1 MTGPRRLLAGDI
13 GGTKTLLRLAEES
26 PGEAAGRRLHE
37 ARYDSAGYD
46 DLAPMVEAFLSEAG
60 EPAPD
65 RACFGVA
72 GPVEETDGGGQSA
85 RLTNLPWQLDSAG
98 LAARTGIGRVR
109 LINDF
114 QAVGYGIEALAAD
127 DLAPLQ
133 AGSPT
138 PGAPRLVVGA
148 GTGLGV
154 GLLFHDGNHYQAHP
168 TEAGHADFAPTD
180 EQQVRL
186 WRTLA
191 GQYGRVSNERVVSGP
206 GLTAI
211 YRFLLEEHGR
221 AAAGDPVL
229 AAPDPAAAVS
239 ERALTGGEAPANEAL
254 DLFCRVYGAVT
265 GNLALT
271 CLADGGVFIA
281 GGIAPRILPRLQA
294 GGFLA
299 GFTGKGRMGRLLAG
313 MPVQVITQPRVGLLG
328 AAVAAARL

>member
-1 MTGPRRLLAGDI
+1 MTGAQRILAGDV
-13 GGTKTLLRLAEES
+13 GGTKTLLRLAEAG
-26 PGEAAGRRLHE
+26 PGEPAGRCLHE
-37 ARYDSAGYD
+37 RRYESADYD
-46 DLAPMVEAFLSEAG
+46 DLAPMVEAFLAEAG
-60 EPAPD
+60 GPAPES
-65 RACFGVA
+65 ACFGVA
-72 GPVEETDGGGQSA
+72 GPVEETGDGQSA
-85 RLTNLPWQLDSAG
+85 RLTNLPWHLGSAA
-98 LAARTGIGRVR
+98 LAGRTGIGRVR

-114 QAVGYGIEALAAD
+114 QAVGYGIEALGGD
-127 DLAPLQ
+127 DLATLQ
-133 AGSPT
+133 AGEAE

-154 GLLFHDGNHYQAHP
+154 GLLFHDGDHYEAHP

-191 GQYGRVSNERVVSGP
+191 AQYGRVSNERVVSGP
-206 GLTAI
+206 GLAAL

-221 AAAGDPVL
+221 PTDDDPVL
-229 AAPDPAAAVS
+229 TAPDPAAAVS
-239 ERALTGGEAPANEAL
+239 ERAVTGGEALANEAL

-281 GGIAPRILPRLQA
+281 GGIAPRILPRLQT

-299 GFTGKGRMGRLLAG
+299 GFTGKGRMGRLLET
-313 MPVQVITQPRVGLLG
+313 MPVQVITQPKVGLLG